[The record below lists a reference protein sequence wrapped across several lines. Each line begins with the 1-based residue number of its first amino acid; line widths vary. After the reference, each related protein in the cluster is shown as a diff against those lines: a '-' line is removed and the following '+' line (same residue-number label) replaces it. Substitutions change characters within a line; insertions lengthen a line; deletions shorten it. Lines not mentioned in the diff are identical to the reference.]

1 MNTIV
6 QTELPNGIWISTVML
21 TLFVGDYAFE
31 TMVFPWKGNYDEI
44 TVRRYD
50 SLKDAKEGHK
60 QLCEEY
66 KDKPPFD
73 KVKGY
78 ECEF

>member
-6 QTELPNGIWISTVML
+6 QTELPNGIWISTVVL
-21 TLFVGDYAFE
+21 PVIIGDYAFE
-31 TMVFPWKGNYDEI
+31 TMVFPWKGNYGDL
-44 TVRRYD
+44 TMRRYD

-66 KDKPPFD
+66 EDIPPFD
-73 KVKGY
+73 KEKGY
-78 ECEF
+78 EREF